1 MLKTL
6 LLKHMLNHQNQL
18 DGIFHALADPTRR
31 AIVERLSGGPAS
43 VGELARHH
51 PMSLAAVVQHLQL
64 LESCKLI
71 TSRKVGRVRTCQIE
85 AATLETLEGWLTQR
99 RRQWDRLFDRLAQVL
114 DEQEQKPKSPKRKK
128 P

>member
-1 MLKTL
+1 
-6 LLKHMLNHQNQL
+6 MLNHQNQL

-64 LESCKLI
+64 LEACKLI
-71 TSRKVGRVRTCQIE
+71 TSCKVGRVRTCQIE

-99 RRQWDRLFDRLAQVL
+99 RRQWERLFDRLAQVL
-114 DEQEQKPKSPKRKK
+114 DEQEQKPKPPKRKK